1 MLVLMGELPALNIAA
16 PSRRL
21 QWLESPIGRADRE
34 RIAELMLRV
43 LRWPLIVILLA
54 AQVIVVGTV
63 GFAEPTRFAP
73 GFLMMSV
80 LLVAGPVAKQ
90 RGALAALTI
99 IIVGAAAT
107 TSLAVLAHSV
117 HAPAYW
123 GNLLALAVV
132 VPLYGARG
140 GLLLSL
146 WAAITGAAWF
156 WLQRVGW
163 TLLVFPNSM
172 FVYLL
177 MCGYMLCAVGLLS
190 IPSFLLTAA
199 LRTSEQRRQ
208 ETQRA
213 QHAEQEIEL
222 AFGAIFERT
231 ATLAALLDRE
241 GAVTRINRT
250 GEAILNVEP
259 LALNGKKFWNLPW
272 SGENDCHVLKDALA
286 QPLELTQ
293 RLQVSIVGQNGR
305 IRTLQLAITGVLDGQ
320 QRIRY
325 WAIEGVDVT
334 ELLETQRDLA
344 HARRLEALGQ
354 LAGGVAHDFNNMLTA
369 LQGAFESLNDV
380 DLSEPE
386 KQEATDTMEQAI
398 RRATE
403 VTRKLL
409 AFGRRDRFETRV
421 IDLNQLVTD
430 ASRLLRRTLGAP
442 IELVLELEAQ
452 PTIIEGDEAA
462 LEHALLNL
470 VVNARDAIRNGGRVT
485 LRTRRVNL
493 DQPFCSAQ
501 QFVAHPGPYVV
512 LSVEDTGIGMDEQ
525 VKAHA
530 FEPFFTTKSVGEGS
544 GLGLA
549 AVHGTML
556 SHNGGVIVDSHANS
570 GTAIQLYFP
579 VAEGREVTLRP
590 HSITRDLTR
599 LKGTV
604 LVVDDEPL
612 MLRVAK
618 RQLSQLGLEPVLASD
633 GASALAL
640 LQAGS
645 RFDCI
650 ITDFVMPKMSGM
662 TLVNR
667 IREFLPDIPII
678 IMTGYP
684 SGSAADNQ
692 NAISEYPCLRKP
704 FNRSDLARVIA
715 PVLGVR
721 HDSGTKRVRVVQ

>member
-1 MLVLMGELPALNIAA
+1 MA
-16 PSRRL
+16 
-21 QWLESPIGRADRE
+21 WLESPISRADRE
-34 RIAELMLRV
+34 RIAELMLRL
-43 LRWPLIVILLA
+43 LRWPLLAILLV
-54 AQVIVVGTV
+54 AQAIVVGTV
-63 GFAEPTRFAP
+63 GFEEPTRFVPA
-73 GFLMMSV
+73 FLMMAA
-80 LLVAGPVAKQ
+80 LLVAGPVAKR
-90 RGALAALTI
+90 RGALPGLTI
-99 IIVGAAAT
+99 VIVGAAVT
-107 TSLAVLAHSV
+107 TSCAVLAHSV

-123 GNLLALAVV
+123 GNLLSLAVV

-156 WLQRVGW
+156 FLQRAGL
-163 TLLVFPNSM
+163 TLLVHPNSA
-172 FVYLL
+172 FVYVL
-177 MCGYMLCAVGLLS
+177 MCGYMLCGVGLLS

-199 LRTSEQRRQ
+199 LRTSEQRRL

-213 QHAEQEIEL
+213 QLAEHEIEL

-231 ATLAALLDRE
+231 TTLAALLDSE
-241 GAVTRINRT
+241 GTVTRINRK

-259 LALNGKKFWNLPW
+259 LAMNGKKFWNLPW
-272 SGENDCHVLKDALA
+272 SGENDRIILREALA
-286 QPLELTQ
+286 ERLDLKQ
-293 RLQVSIVGQNGR
+293 RIEASVMGAGGR
-305 IRTLQLAITGVLDGQ
+305 SRTLQLVITGVSEGHGQ
-320 QRIRY
+320 IRY
-325 WAIEGVDVT
+325 FAVEGIDVT
-334 ELLETQRDLA
+334 ELLDAQRELA

-369 LQGAFESLNDV
+369 LQGAFESLNDA

-386 KQEATDTMEQAI
+386 RQEATDTMEQAI

-421 IDLNQLVTD
+421 IDPNHLVTD

-442 IELVLELEAQ
+442 IELVLELESE

-470 VVNARDAIRNGGRVT
+470 VVNARDAIGNGGRVT
-485 LRTRRVNL
+485 LRTRRVVL
-493 DQPFCSAQ
+493 DQSFCAAQ
-501 QFVAHPGPYVV
+501 QFAGRPGPYIV

-556 SHNGGVIVDSHANS
+556 SHNGGVIVDSHTDS
-570 GTAIQLYFP
+570 GTTIHLYFP

-590 HSITRDLTR
+590 HSITRELTPLR
-599 LKGTV
+599 GTV

-618 RQLSQLGLEPVLASD
+618 RQLSQLGLEPVLAGD
-633 GASALAL
+633 GESALAL
-640 LQAGS
+640 LKKGL

-662 TLVNR
+662 TLVNK
-667 IREFLPDIPII
+667 IRRFLPDIPII

-684 SGSAADNQ
+684 SGSAADSH

-704 FNRSDLARVIA
+704 FNRSDLAKVLT

-721 HDSGTKRVRVVQ
+721 PDREMDRARTVQ

>member
-1 MLVLMGELPALNIAA
+1 MGETPTLGVAVTSQRTA
-16 PSRRL
+16 
-21 QWLESPIGRADRE
+21 WLESPISRADRE

-43 LRWPLIVILLA
+43 LRWPLISILLV
-54 AQVIVVGTV
+54 AQVIVVATV
-63 GFAEPTRFAP
+63 GFEEPTRFVP
-73 GFLMMSV
+73 GFLMMSA
-80 LLVAGPVAKQ
+80 LLAAGPVGKR

-99 IIVGAAAT
+99 VIVGAAVT
-107 TSLAVLAHSV
+107 TSFAVLAHSV

-146 WAAITGAAWF
+146 WAAISGGAWF
-156 WLQRVGW
+156 LLQQAGL
-163 TLLVFPNSM
+163 TLLVHPNSV
-172 FVYLL
+172 FVYVL

-199 LRTSEQRRQ
+199 LRTSEQRRV

-213 QHAEQEIEL
+213 QLAEHEIDL

-231 ATLAALLDRE
+231 TTLAALLDRT
-241 GAVTRINRT
+241 GAVTRMNRT
-250 GEAILNVEP
+250 GEAILNAEP
-259 LALNGKKFWNLPW
+259 QALNGIKFWNLPW
-272 SGENDCHVLKDALA
+272 AGENERSVLREALA
-286 QPLELTQ
+286 QPADLTQ
-293 RLQVSIVGQNGR
+293 RIQSSVMGANGR
-305 IRTLQLAITGVLDGQ
+305 TRTLQLVITGVRDGQ
-320 QRIRY
+320 EQIRY
-325 WAIEGVDVT
+325 FAVEGIDVT
-334 ELLETQRDLA
+334 ELLDAQRDLA

-369 LQGAFESLNDV
+369 LQGAFESLNDA
-380 DLSEPE
+380 DISEPE
-386 KQEATDTMEQAI
+386 RQEATDTMEQAI

-409 AFGRRDRFETRV
+409 AFGRRDRFETKV
-421 IDLNQLVTD
+421 IDLNQLVAD

-442 IELVLELEAQ
+442 IELVIELDAE
-452 PTIIEGDEAA
+452 PTVIEGDEAA

-485 LRTRRVNL
+485 LRTRRAIV
-493 DQPFCSAQ
+493 DQAFCSTQ
-501 QFVAHPGPYVV
+501 QFAASPGTYIV

-525 VKAHA
+525 IKAHA

-570 GTAIQLYFP
+570 GTTIQLYFP
-579 VAEGREVTLRP
+579 AAHGREVTLRP
-590 HSITRDLTR
+590 QSLTRDLTR

-618 RQLSQLGLEPVLASD
+618 RQLSQLGIEPVLAAD
-633 GASALAL
+633 GESALAL
-640 LQAGS
+640 LQSGS

-662 TLVNR
+662 TLVSK
-667 IREFLPDIPII
+667 IRLFLPDIPII

-692 NAISEYPCLRKP
+692 HAISEYTCLRKP
-704 FNRSDLARVIA
+704 FNRSDLAKVLA

-721 HDSGTKRVRVVQ
+721 HDTGTNCARVVQ

>member
-1 MLVLMGELPALNIAA
+1 MV
-16 PSRRL
+16 
-21 QWLESPIGRADRE
+21 WLESPISHADRE
-34 RIAELMLRV
+34 RIAELMLRW
-43 LRWPLIVILLA
+43 LRWPTIAVLLV
-54 AQVIVVGTV
+54 AQVVVIVTV
-63 GFAEPTRFAP
+63 GFTEPSRFAP
-73 GFLMMSV
+73 GFLMISS
-80 LLVAGPVAKQ
+80 LIAAGPIAKK
-90 RGALAALTI
+90 RGALAGLTVTI
-99 IIVGAAAT
+99 LGGVVT
-107 TSLAVLAHSV
+107 TTFAVFAHSV

-123 GNLLALAVV
+123 ANVLTLAVV

-140 GLLLSL
+140 GLLLSV
-146 WAAITGAAWF
+146 WAAITGAGWF
-156 WLQRVGW
+156 LLQRAGW
-163 TLLVFPNSM
+163 TLGLVYPNSV

-177 MCGYMLCAVGLLS
+177 LCGYMFCAVGLLS

-199 LRTSEQRRQ
+199 LRTSEQRRL

-213 QHAEQEIEL
+213 QLAEHEIEL

-250 GEAILNVEP
+250 GEVILNVEP
-259 LALNGKKFWNLPW
+259 LSLNGKKFWDLPW
-272 SGENDCHVLKDALA
+272 SGENDRNTLREALA
-286 QPLELTQ
+286 QPIELTQ
-293 RLQVSIVGQNGR
+293 RIQSSIVSDKGR
-305 IRTLQLAITGVLDGQ
+305 SRTLQLVITGIHDGQ
-320 QRIRY
+320 EQIRY
-325 WAIEGVDVT
+325 FAVEGIDVT
-334 ELLETQRDLA
+334 ELLATQRDLA
-344 HARRLEALGQ
+344 QARRLEALGQ

-369 LQGAFESLNDV
+369 LQGAFESLDDA
-380 DLSEPE
+380 DLSEPDR
-386 KQEATDTMEQAI
+386 QEATDTMEQAI

-421 IDLNQLVTD
+421 IDLNQLVAD

-442 IELVLELEAQ
+442 IELVLELEVE
-452 PTIIEGDEAA
+452 PTVIEGDEAA

-470 VVNARDAIRNGGRVT
+470 VVNARDAIRNCGRVT
-485 LRTRRVNL
+485 IRTRRAVV
-493 DQPFCSAQ
+493 DQSFCAAQ
-501 QFVAHPGPYVV
+501 QFVARPGPHIV

-549 AVHGTML
+549 AVHGTMQ
-556 SHNGGVIVDSHANS
+556 SHHGGVIVDSHANS
-570 GTAIQLYFP
+570 GTTIHLYFP
-579 VAEGREVTLRP
+579 VAQGREVTLRP

-599 LKGTV
+599 LRGTV

-618 RQLSQLGLEPVLASD
+618 RQLSQLGLVPVLASD
-633 GASALAL
+633 GESALAL
-640 LQAGS
+640 LQNGS

-662 TLVNR
+662 TLVSR
-667 IREFLPDIPII
+667 IRGFLPDIPII

-684 SGSAADNQ
+684 SGSAADSQ
-692 NAISEYPCLRKP
+692 NAISEFTCLRKP
-704 FNRSDLARVIA
+704 FNRNDLAKVLA

-721 HDSGTKRVRVVQ
+721 RDSESMRVGAAL